1 MEVRRANP
9 EDLAAVKRIAD
20 ILYIEMP
27 DFVWNDEG
35 FIKKQIERGEYWVA
49 EVDGKVVGIVSLL
62 DRNGVLYIETL
73 AVTKDIQAKGIGS
86 SLVDFAKEF
95 ARKKGFVA
103 LRTTSFYEY
112 GVKDFWL
119 KQGFKLL
126 KRSSGYEGRQFHHLE
141 FRLYSY
147 PQFYLFYYFQRIKIK
162 VRVVFSKLKN
172 FMYDGKK

>member
-1 MEVRRANP
+1 MNIRQANL
-9 EDLAAVKRIAD
+9 EDVGAIKEIAGL
-20 ILYIEMP
+20 LYIETP
-27 DFVWNDEG
+27 GFVWNNKD
-35 FIKKQIERGEYWVA
+35 FIEKQIERGEYWVA

-86 SLVDFAKEF
+86 SLVDFAKKF

-162 VRVVFSKLKN
+162 IKVGFFKLKK